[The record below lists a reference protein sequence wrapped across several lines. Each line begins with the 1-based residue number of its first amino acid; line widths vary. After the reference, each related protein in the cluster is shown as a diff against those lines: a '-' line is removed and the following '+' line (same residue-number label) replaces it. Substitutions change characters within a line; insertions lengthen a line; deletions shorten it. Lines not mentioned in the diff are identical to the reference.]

1 MTGAVTLASN
11 LATAWT
17 RWDHMPGDPSSARL
31 AEEAVQAMAGALGT
45 TGSALRDEVNAR
57 RRAGT
62 SLSRA
67 LAEVLAPSGREA
79 AA

>member
-11 LATAWT
+11 LGTAWA

-31 AEEAVQAMAGALGT
+31 AEEAVQAVARALGT

-57 RRAGT
+57 RRSGT
-62 SLSRA
+62 SLSRS
-67 LAEVLAPSGREA
+67 LAEVLVPSGREA